1 MHKEF
6 SFIKLSCHTRK
17 QTLFNIVTFI
27 RKSFIRT
34 KYMKSV
40 MLLFAIAHIMDIGH
54 IMVSITSEYI
64 TLLSTKKGFKFPG
77 MMVLTVLF

>member
-1 MHKEF
+1 MHTEF

-17 QTLFNIVTFI
+17 QTLFNVVTFI

-40 MLLFAIAHIMDIGH
+40 MPLSATAHIMDIVH
-54 IMVSITSEYI
+54 ILVSITSEYV
-64 TLLSTKKGFKFPG
+64 TLLSTKKGFKFP
-77 MMVLTVLF
+77 V